1 MSDESK
7 KKNHFN
13 KDYLRTLEGKLL
25 KKKEQKN
32 QLKISDV
39 RHDLDFE
46 VYFKLLPSQIFN
58 DFEETLADEVNQI
71 EKMNLIFLKN
81 LSENSTATID
91 NQQKEQSKEE
101 RAEQILLEKRKR
113 NYAYHVLNYVLDMH
127 TYFDFFSN
135 DAFEIINISKSIVQD
150 YQLQTVSSEIFLF
163 SFLREKTEFSEFLKT
178 YSVSDIRVS
187 YLLSLALN
195 EKTSF
200 FTSSKKLKLK
210 KGMIEFCF
218 NKLNNLFS
226 IQLKDTIFQSFN
238 KLKSGFLKI
247 YYKGTYKQKKKQTLQ
262 EQKIFSFFS
271 GIQFSNEMHDIL
283 EKAAENAFLR
293 FKTPVITSEILFITL
308 MESKETNAGKI
319 LEYQFPLSLN
329 WYLLRYQLLKRQYYQ
344 EIEIRSQIEKSQRFF
359 TYLLKTQ
366 LSTQEFEK
374 LSLDKS
380 LQDVTTL
387 FRNILIKNAMQVDF
401 SNSLKNDIYEAIKT
415 TSNRVYSESNL

>member
-1 MSDESK
+1 
-7 KKNHFN
+7 
-13 KDYLRTLEGKLL
+13 
-25 KKKEQKN
+25 
-32 QLKISDV
+32 
-39 RHDLDFE
+39 
-46 VYFKLLPSQIFN
+46 
-58 DFEETLADEVNQI
+58 
-71 EKMNLIFLKN
+71 
-81 LSENSTATID
+81 
-91 NQQKEQSKEE
+91 
-101 RAEQILLEKRKR
+101 
-113 NYAYHVLNYVLDMH
+113 MH

-401 SNSLKNDIYEAIKT
+401 SNSLKNDIT
-415 TSNRVYSESNL
+415 